1 MIGVALHDYLVFVGV
16 AGPTYD
22 YYLPYAAPFLFV
34 GMGWALLAPGR
45 LPRGEALRLA
55 AGRSVQLVAGVI
67 LLLVIAAFVE
77 AYWSS
82 MTLVTP
88 QVKYLV
94 GAGLWLLVALY
105 FGLVGRR
112 THAPD

>member
-1 MIGVALHDYLVFVGV
+1 M
-16 AGPTYD
+16 
-22 YYLPYAAPFLFV
+22 
-34 GMGWALLAPGR
+34 
-45 LPRGEALRLA
+45 
-55 AGRSVQLVAGVI
+55 QLVAGVI

-82 MTLVTP
+82 MTLVEP

-94 GAGLWLLVALY
+94 GAGLWLLVGLY

-112 THAPD
+112 AHAPD